1 MSKSVYS
8 VVLSDEVVA
17 AIDRLAASE
26 GTSRS
31 GLIDRVLAQYAGC
44 DTPAQRMSDI
54 LGCIEQMAGIERQFR
69 LLFNPSAALLQ
80 LKSAVPYKYNPA
92 VKYAVELYPDR
103 ADALGELRVT
113 LRSQSRPLL
122 EEMGRF
128 FLLWTHLEECF
139 FVDGA
144 FLSYQLGEGRF
155 ARLLRAAPERG
166 SEELGGAIAEYIKLF
181 DRVMRRYFGAL
192 DKGQRAAQSAA
203 AESFANGLSDPVAR
217 L

>member
-17 AIDRLAASE
+17 AIDRLAAAE

-31 GLIDRVLAQYAGC
+31 RLIDRVLAQYAGC

-54 LGCIEQMAGIERQFR
+54 LSCIEQMAGIEQQFR
-69 LLFNPSAALLQ
+69 LLFNPSAELLQ
-80 LKSAVPYKYNPA
+80 LKSVVPYKYNPT

-103 ADALGELRVT
+103 SDALGELRVT
-113 LRSQSRPLL
+113 LRSQSQPLL

-128 FLLWTHLEECF
+128 FLLWTHLEEHF
-139 FVDGA
+139 FTDGA
-144 FLSYQLGEGRF
+144 FLSYQLETGRF
-155 ARLLRAAPERG
+155 SRLLRAVPQCT
-166 SEELGGAIAEYIKLF
+166 SEELGGAISEYIKLF
-181 DRVMRRYFGAL
+181 DQVMRRYFGAL
-192 DKGQRAAQSAA
+192 GQGQPAAQKAA
-203 AESFANGLSDPVAR
+203 AQLFADHLTDTVAR

>member
-8 VVLSDEVVA
+8 VVLNDEVVA
-17 AIDRLAASE
+17 AIDQLAASE

-31 GLIDRVLAQYAGC
+31 GLIERILARYAGC

-54 LGCIEQMAGIERQFR
+54 LGCIEQMADIEQQFR

-80 LKSAVPYKYNPA
+80 LKSAIPYKYNPT

-103 ADALGELRVT
+103 TDALGELRVT

-128 FLLWTHLEECF
+128 FLLWTHLEEHF
-139 FVDGA
+139 FADGA
-144 FLSYQLGEGRF
+144 FLSYQLSEGRF
-155 ARLLRAAPERG
+155 SRILRMVPDCTN
-166 SEELGGAIAEYIKLF
+166 EELGGAIAEYIKLF
-181 DRVMRRYFGAL
+181 DRVMRRYFSAL
-192 DKGQRAAQSAA
+192 RQGQREAQNAA
-203 AESFANGLSDPVAR
+203 AESFSSALTKSVAR